1 MQTIQ
6 IIDYALVYITMDI
19 DGSVSAKEFVWIFY
33 DHGSNSLPSNLVTQP
48 EICRKIYEVYF
59 LHKFLEIGAVY

>member
-6 IIDYALVYITMDI
+6 IIDYTLVYITMDI

-33 DHGSNSLPSNLVTQP
+33 DHGSNSLPSNLITQP
-48 EICRKIYEVYF
+48 EI
-59 LHKFLEIGAVY
+59 